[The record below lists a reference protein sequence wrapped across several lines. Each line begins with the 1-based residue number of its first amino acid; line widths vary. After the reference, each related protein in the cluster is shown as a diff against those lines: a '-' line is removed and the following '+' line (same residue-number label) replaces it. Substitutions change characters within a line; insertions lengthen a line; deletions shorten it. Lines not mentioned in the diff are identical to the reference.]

1 MATENSMAGEKAVRD
16 LYSELLIAWNR
27 RDAYRY
33 GEMFAPHANQIGFDG
48 SQYNGRAEIEAEIG
62 KIFATHQPC
71 KMTGNVLETR
81 SITPEVSLLRAAA
94 TMVNEEATAVN
105 PETSMAQ
112 TAVAVFRD
120 GAWRLEL
127 FHVTP
132 AKFPDRPE
140 LADAQMRELRDL
152 E

>member
-1 MATENSMAGEKAVRD
+1 MAIENSMAGEKAVRD

-33 GEMFAPHANQIGFDG
+33 GEMFTPHANVIGFDG

-62 KIFATHQPC
+62 KIFANHQTC
-71 KMTGNVLETR
+71 KMTGIVLETR
-81 SITPEVSLLRAAA
+81 SITPDVSVLRAAA
-94 TMVNEEATAVN
+94 TMANEDASDVN

-112 TAVAVFRD
+112 TAVAVNRD
-120 GAWRLEL
+120 GVWRLEL
-127 FHVTP
+127 FQVTP

-140 LADAQMRELRDL
+140 LHDAQMRELRDL